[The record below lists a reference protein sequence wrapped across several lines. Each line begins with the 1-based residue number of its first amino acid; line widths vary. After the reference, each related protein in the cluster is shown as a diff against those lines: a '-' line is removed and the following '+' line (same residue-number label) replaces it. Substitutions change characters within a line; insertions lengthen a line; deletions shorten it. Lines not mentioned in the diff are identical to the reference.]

1 MRSSTPGAAHSGPA
15 ISITAATRTFPDGS
29 GGRVRAVDGASL
41 EVARGEVVAL
51 LGPNGAGK
59 STLIDLI
66 LGLGRPESGTVAV
79 CGEAPRLAA
88 RGGRLGAVLQTGG
101 LLADLTV
108 RETVELIAA
117 LHENPLSVDEAMRT
131 AGVEGFAKRKV
142 VKCSGGQR
150 QRLKFALAL
159 LPRPDVLVL
168 DEPTAGMDVT
178 ARGEFWGIVA
188 GIARSGTA
196 VLFATHYLEEA
207 ERYAS
212 RTVLLAEGRV
222 IADGPTAKVRSAV
235 GRAHVTATWRPTAEE
250 LAALPAGT
258 SHEADGDV
266 VELRT
271 DRPDELARHLLNHT
285 SARSLGIRQAGL
297 EEAFTHLTAA
307 ERKDT
312 DR

>member
-1 MRSSTPGAAHSGPA
+1 MRASTPGAAHSGPA
-15 ISITAATRTFPDGS
+15 ISITDATRTFPDGS
-29 GGRVRAVDGASL
+29 GGRVRAVDGVSL

-66 LGLGRPESGTVAV
+66 LGFGRPESGTVAV

-222 IADGPTAKVRSAV
+222 IADGPTA
-235 GRAHVTATWRPTAEE
+235 EE

-285 SARSLGIRQAGL
+285 SARNLGIRQAGL

>member
-1 MRSSTPGAAHSGPA
+1 MRSSTPGAAHSVPA
-15 ISITAATRTFPDGS
+15 ISITGATRTFPDGS
-29 GGRVRAVDGASL
+29 GGRVRAVDGVSL

-150 QRLKFALAL
+150 QRCL
-159 LPRPDVLVL
+159 LYTSPSPRD
-168 DEPTAGMDVT
+168 
-178 ARGEFWGIVA
+178 
-188 GIARSGTA
+188 
-196 VLFATHYLEEA
+196 
-207 ERYAS
+207 
-212 RTVLLAEGRV
+212 
-222 IADGPTAKVRSAV
+222 
-235 GRAHVTATWRPTAEE
+235 
-250 LAALPAGT
+250 
-258 SHEADGDV
+258 
-266 VELRT
+266 
-271 DRPDELARHLLNHT
+271 
-285 SARSLGIRQAGL
+285 
-297 EEAFTHLTAA
+297 
-307 ERKDT
+307 
-312 DR
+312 